1 MTQINSLTPSDIPSA
16 IDDIVENTKRAK
28 DAALDAVKS
37 ARETATDV
45 AQQTRTF
52 AAEKARAGAAWTTK
66 QAKEAHHV
74 AEDHP
79 MGVALG
85 AFAIGLGLGFLI
97 SRNLGR

>member
-1 MTQINSLTPSDIPSA
+1 MTHVNSLTPSDITSA
-16 IDDIVENTKRAK
+16 VDDIVENTKRAK

-37 ARETATDV
+37 ARDTATEV

-52 AAEKARAGAAWTTK
+52 AAEQARTGAAWTTK

-79 MGVALG
+79 MGLALG
-85 AFAIGLGLGFLI
+85 AFALGLGLGFLI
-97 SRNLGR
+97 SRNLAR